1 MANTLYDILEVS
13 PVASAETITANFKRL
28 LGKFGSL
35 AANGDE
41 EATNR
46 MIALK
51 EAYRTLSDP
60 GRRQRYD
67 DGLAIRASMVDQ
79 SSPGYGRSLVWVIL
93 IIALGF
99 IGFVTQKHLAEQ
111 ERLRLQA
118 EQTAAALRLA
128 EIEAKREREERL
140 AAQQEEQRQRQ
151 VESMERI
158 EQERAMAY
166 GKQIA
171 RDAERAEERE
181 RQQQERERQQRVQ
194 AERQRQ
200 LEAERQ
206 LAREK
211 AYLRQLE
218 TENRRQA
225 YY

>member
-13 PVASAETITANFKRL
+13 PAASAETIAANFKRL
-28 LGKFGSL
+28 QGTFGTL

-41 EATNR
+41 GATNQ

-67 DGLAIRASMVDQ
+67 DGLAVRTSTIDASP
-79 SSPGYGRSLVWVIL
+79 SGTGGSFKWVVL
-93 IIALGF
+93 IIALGV
-99 IGFVTQKHLAEQ
+99 IGFATQKHFAEQ
-111 ERLRLQA
+111 ERVRLQA

-128 EIEAKREREERL
+128 EIEAEREREERA
-140 AAQQEEQRQRQ
+140 AAQQEEQRRRQ
-151 VESMERI
+151 AEVIGRI

-166 GKQIA
+166 GKQVS
-171 RDAERAEERE
+171 RDVERAEERDK
-181 RQQQERERQQRVQ
+181 QQRAQ

-200 LEAERQ
+200 YEMDRQ

-218 TENRRQA
+218 AENRRRT